1 MTATMNWFEV
11 DKEGLAKLLERRGK
25 EFVMFELLQNAL
37 DTDAKRIE
45 AWLTSVPGRPYATIR
60 IVDDHPN
67 GWKNLDHAFTLFAE
81 SEKKGDPEKRGRFNL
96 GEKLVLAL
104 CEEASISTTTG
115 TVIFSGEGRR
125 RSSRKTESG
134 SKFEATLK
142 MTREEYEQV
151 YAAVYKLLPPE
162 GVHLTFNGIVFEHRK
177 PLRTIEAVLPTEI
190 ADAEGILRRS
200 ARKTKVEIVECGPRE
215 VGTIYEMGIPVVE
228 SGDKYHYNVQMK
240 IPLNSDRDNVTPA
253 YLKEL
258 RTLVLNEM
266 YKDITPDDATS
277 KWARDAM
284 EGEVSKEAA
293 DQIVNL
299 RFGEKRVSTDPND
312 PEGTKLA
319 MSKGYTVI
327 PPRAFS
333 GAEWETVRK
342 HDLVKPAGQV
352 TPSPKPYGPD
362 GKDINVLPE
371 EKWTEGMKKAAVY
384 AKAVAKEILGA
395 EIYVRIGSRVTWPP
409 AATYGPGELTFN
421 LGRLG
426 HAWFDKG
433 PGPALDELLIH
444 EFGHHYSTD
453 HLSEQYHDAI
463 CRLGAKLT
471 ALALAKPEFF
481 TGHGWRKA

>member
-45 AWLTSVPGRPYATIR
+45 ALLELKPGESFAKIV

-67 GWKNLDHAFTLFAE
+67 GWKNLDHAYTLFAE
-81 SEKKGDPEKRGRFNL
+81 SEKKSDPEKRGRFNL

-104 CEEASISTTTG
+104 CEEASISTTSG
-115 TVIFSGEGRR
+115 TVTFTGQGRSRLPKR
-125 RSSRKTESG
+125 RTMGG
-134 SKFEATLK
+134 SKFEATIR

-151 YAAVYKLLPPE
+151 YSAVWRLLPPE
-162 GVHLTFNGIVFEHRK
+162 GVKLIFNGVHIEHRK
-177 PLRTIEAVLPTEI
+177 PLRVIEATLPTEI

-200 ARKTKVEIVECGPRE
+200 ARKTKVEVVECRPRE
-215 VGTIYEMGIPVVE
+215 VATLYEMGIPVV
-228 SGDKYHYNVQMK
+228 STGDRWHVNVQMK
-240 IPLNSDRDNVTPA
+240 VPLNSDRDNVTPA
-253 YLKEL
+253 YLKDI

-371 EKWTEGMKKAAVY
+371 
-384 AKAVAKEILGA
+384 
-395 EIYVRIGSRVTWPP
+395 
-409 AATYGPGELTFN
+409 
-421 LGRLG
+421 
-426 HAWFDKG
+426 
-433 PGPALDELLIH
+433 
-444 EFGHHYSTD
+444 
-453 HLSEQYHDAI
+453 
-463 CRLGAKLT
+463 
-471 ALALAKPEFF
+471 
-481 TGHGWRKA
+481 